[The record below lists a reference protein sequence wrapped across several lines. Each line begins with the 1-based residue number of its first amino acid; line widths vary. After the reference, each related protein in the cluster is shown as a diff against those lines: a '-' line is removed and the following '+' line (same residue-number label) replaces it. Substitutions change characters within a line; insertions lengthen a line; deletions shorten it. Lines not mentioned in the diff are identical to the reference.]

1 MPGNGPDAVEIPR
14 GQPRPRG
21 KGSADYTRL
30 GLLGSFGR
38 SARAAREEISLHGFQ
53 PLTPDTHEAPWNPNP
68 ALPSG
73 LLVVDI
79 EMIGLGREPASVFF
93 EGK

>member
-14 GQPRPRG
+14 GQPWPRG

-38 SARAAREEISLHGFQ
+38 SARAAREEIHCMAFNRSR
-53 PLTPDTHEAPWNPNP
+53 PTPTKHPGTPTLRF
-68 ALPSG
+68 LPGCS
-73 LLVVDI
+73 
-79 EMIGLGREPASVFF
+79 S
-93 EGK
+93 